1 MTTLTELGLSKPTM
15 STFTEFGLSKHAM
28 SALTDAGYT
37 EPTEI
42 QSGTIDIIS
51 SGKDLLASAQT
62 GSGKTAAYALPIVS
76 RLQRS
81 ASKPRALILV
91 PTRELALQVLAQFK
105 LFGKYTNLRAA
116 AIYGGVGMGE
126 QIRALRQSL
135 DIVVGTP
142 GRLIDCMTRNLIDL
156 SNIEVL
162 VLDEADRLLDLGF
175 APQLRRINK
184 QVPKTRQTLM
194 FSATIDSSVASMVNE
209 FTRDAVVVKAASKN
223 VEPTSI
229 DQKFHHVNEYGK
241 DELLLKVL
249 KDIDSSSVLVFTMTK
264 RKATWVKNRLRN
276 ANVMAEE
283 IHGDISQN
291 KRERTLKQYRN
302 GEFAVLVATD
312 VAARGLDIPSISHV
326 INYDLPNTASD
337 YVHRIGRTGRA
348 GRTGTAV
355 SFISQDQIHLVRD
368 IEKVMGHSLDGS
380 PLAVRK
386 STGGGVRRFRSRR
399 YR

>member
-1 MTTLTELGLSKPTM
+1 
-15 STFTEFGLSKHAM
+15 M

-37 EPTEI
+37 EPTEV
-42 QSGTIDIIS
+42 QSRTIDIIL
-51 SGKDLLASAQT
+51 SGKDLLATAQT
-62 GSGKTAAYALPIVS
+62 GSGKTAAYALPMIT
-76 RLQRS
+76 RLERNIKQ
-81 ASKPRALILV
+81 PRALVLV

-126 QIRALRQSL
+126 QLRALRNPL
-135 DIVVGTP
+135 DIVVATP
-142 GRLIDCMTRNLIDL
+142 GRLIDCMTRKLIDL
-156 SNIEVL
+156 SKIEWL
-162 VLDEADRLLDLGF
+162 VLDEADRMLDIGF
-175 APQLRRINK
+175 APQLRRIMQ
-184 QVPKTRQTLM
+184 QVPKSRQTLM
-194 FSATIDSSVASMVNE
+194 FSATIDASIQRLVNE
-209 FTRDAVVVKAASKN
+209 FTTDAVIVKVAGKT

-241 DELLLKVL
+241 DELLLKVIN
-249 KDIDSSSVLVFTMTK
+249 DIESSSVLVFTMTK

-291 KRERTLKQYRN
+291 KRERTLRQYRN

-337 YVHRIGRTGRA
+337 YIHRIGRTGRA
-348 GRTGTAV
+348 GRAGTAV

-380 PLAVRK
+380 PLQIRK
-386 STGGGVRRFRSRR
+386 STGAGVRRFRSRR

>member
-1 MTTLTELGLSKPTM
+1 LINFAESGLSKPT
-15 STFTEFGLSKHAM
+15 M

-37 EPTEI
+37 EPTEV
-42 QSGTIDIIS
+42 QSRTIDIIL
-51 SGKDLLASAQT
+51 SGKDLLATAQT
-62 GSGKTAAYALPIVS
+62 GSGKTAAYALPMIT
-76 RLQRS
+76 RLERNIKQ
-81 ASKPRALILV
+81 PRALVLV

-126 QIRALRQSL
+126 QLRALRNPL
-135 DIVVGTP
+135 DIVVATP
-142 GRLIDCMTRNLIDL
+142 GRLIDCMTRKLIDL
-156 SNIEVL
+156 SKIEWL
-162 VLDEADRLLDLGF
+162 VLDEADRMLDIGF
-175 APQLRRINK
+175 APQLRRIMQ
-184 QVPKTRQTLM
+184 QVPKSRQTLM
-194 FSATIDSSVASMVNE
+194 FSATIDASIQRLVNE
-209 FTRDAVVVKAASKN
+209 FTTDAVIVKVAGKT

-241 DELLLKVL
+241 DELLLKVIN
-249 KDIDSSSVLVFTMTK
+249 DIESSSVLVFTMTK

-291 KRERTLKQYRN
+291 KRERTLRQYRN

-337 YVHRIGRTGRA
+337 YIHRIGRTGRA
-348 GRTGTAV
+348 GRAGTAV

-380 PLAVRK
+380 PLQIRK
-386 STGGGVRRFRSRR
+386 STGAGVRRFRSRR

>member
-1 MTTLTELGLSKPTM
+1 MINFAESGLSKPT
-15 STFTEFGLSKHAM
+15 M

-37 EPTEI
+37 EPTEV
-42 QSGTIDIIS
+42 QSRTIDIIL
-51 SGKDLLASAQT
+51 SGKDLLATAQT
-62 GSGKTAAYALPIVS
+62 GSGKTAAYALPMIT
-76 RLQRS
+76 RLERNIKQ
-81 ASKPRALILV
+81 PRALVLV

-126 QIRALRQSL
+126 QLRALRNPL
-135 DIVVGTP
+135 DIVVATP
-142 GRLIDCMTRNLIDL
+142 GRLIDCMTRKLIDL
-156 SNIEVL
+156 SKIEWL
-162 VLDEADRLLDLGF
+162 VLDEADRMLDIGF
-175 APQLRRINK
+175 APQLRRIMQ
-184 QVPKTRQTLM
+184 QVPKSRQTLM
-194 FSATIDSSVASMVNE
+194 FSATIDASIQRLVNE
-209 FTRDAVVVKAASKN
+209 FTTDAVIVKVAGKT

-241 DELLLKVL
+241 DELLLKVIN
-249 KDIDSSSVLVFTMTK
+249 DIESSSVLVFTMTK

-291 KRERTLKQYRN
+291 KRERTLRQYRN

-337 YVHRIGRTGRA
+337 YIHRIGRTGRA
-348 GRTGTAV
+348 GRAGTAV

-380 PLAVRK
+380 PLQIRK
-386 STGGGVRRFRSRR
+386 STGAGVRRFRSRR